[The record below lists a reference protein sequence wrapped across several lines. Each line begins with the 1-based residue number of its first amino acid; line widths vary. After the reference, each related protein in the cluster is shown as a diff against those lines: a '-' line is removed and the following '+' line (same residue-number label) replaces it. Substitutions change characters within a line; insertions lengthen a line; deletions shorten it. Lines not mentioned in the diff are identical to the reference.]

1 MLFPQLLRR
10 SRSFDPDGLGEG
22 EWSQRIFTRLF
33 ARLLSFA
40 RLKRTCIRSYRH
52 NADTCSAL
60 YVYLIALHDDLQLCE
75 LLSEAVIL

>member
-1 MLFPQLLRR
+1 M
-10 SRSFDPDGLGEG
+10 
-22 EWSQRIFTRLF
+22 RLF